1 VTLTQTD
8 LDAARV
14 ITWDRQ
20 ARRNAWDLA
29 TMTELADAIE
39 RAGADP
45 DVRVVIVRGA
55 GGHFSA
61 GDDLFAAVE
70 ADAEAWSDTI
80 EAFQRL
86 TRVVLGLDVPVVAAL
101 DGSVIG
107 GALEFA
113 ASCDIR
119 IGTPNLRLGTPE
131 VTIGLVATNAGTLL
145 LPEVL
150 GESAARDLL
159 LTGAPKDAEW
169 ALRNGFL
176 TEIDDDLEDAIERWA
191 EMFDSTSRTAVARTK
206 ALLNRRFG
214 ALLEEAMDRET
225 QACLELFEGPDAPAA
240 LQAFADSRRG

>member
-1 VTLTQTD
+1 VTLTTVE

-14 ITWDRQ
+14 LTWDRQ

-29 TMTELADAIE
+29 TMTELADALE
-39 RAGADP
+39 QAGSDP

-61 GDDLFAAVE
+61 GDDLFAAME
-70 ADAEAWSDTI
+70 CDAAAWATTI

-86 TRVVLGLDVPVVAAL
+86 TRVVLELDVPVVAAM

-113 ASCDIR
+113 ASCDVR
-119 IGTPNLRLGTPE
+119 VGTRRLRLGTPE

-150 GESAARDLL
+150 GETAARDLL

-169 ALRNGFL
+169 ALLHGFL
-176 TEIDDDLEDAIERWA
+176 TEIHDDLDEAVDRWA
-191 EMFDSTSRTAVARTK
+191 EMFDGTSRAAVARTK
-206 ALLNRRFG
+206 RLLNARFG
-214 ALLEEAMDRET
+214 TLLAEAMDRET